1 MTTREIGAQGE
12 TFAAQILQEQGMKIL
27 SRNYYTPYGEIDL
40 IVLDKGCI
48 AFVEVKTR
56 RTGSVTRPAEAVD
69 RRKRERII
77 RSAVCYLM
85 EYPVDLQPRFDVFE
99 IVTKKGKTFSVQSY
113 RYIINAYEV
122 TNDESFWHA
131 LRHPVGR

>member
-113 RYIINAYEV
+113 RYTINAYEV
-122 TNDESFWHA
+122 TNDESF
-131 LRHPVGR
+131 

>member
-12 TFAAQILQEQGMKIL
+12 TFVAQILQEQGMKIL

-122 TNDESFWHA
+122 TNDESF
-131 LRHPVGR
+131 

>member
-12 TFAAQILQEQGMKIL
+12 MFAAQILQEQGMKIL

-40 IVLDKGCI
+40 VIQDKGCI

-122 TNDESFWHA
+122 TNDESF
-131 LRHPVGR
+131 

>member
-113 RYIINAYEV
+113 RYIINEYEV
-122 TNDESFWHA
+122 TNDESF
-131 LRHPVGR
+131 

>member
-99 IVTKKGKTFSVQSY
+99 IVTKKGKTFSVQFY

-122 TNDESFWHA
+122 TNDESF
-131 LRHPVGR
+131 

>member
-99 IVTKKGKTFSVQSY
+99 IVTKKGNTFSVQSY

-122 TNDESFWHA
+122 TNDASF
-131 LRHPVGR
+131 

>member
-12 TFAAQILQEQGMKIL
+12 MFAAQILQEQGMKIL

-40 IVLDKGCI
+40 VIQDKGCI

-69 RRKRERII
+69 RRKRKRII

-122 TNDESFWHA
+122 TNDESF
-131 LRHPVGR
+131 

>member
-99 IVTKKGKTFSVQSY
+99 IVTEKGKTFSVQSY
-113 RYIINAYEV
+113 QYIINAYEV
-122 TNDESFWHA
+122 TNYESI
-131 LRHPVGR
+131 

>member
-48 AFVEVKTR
+48 ACVEVKTR

-122 TNDESFWHA
+122 TNDESF
-131 LRHPVGR
+131 

>member
-1 MTTREIGAQGE
+1 MTTREIGTQGE

-122 TNDESFWHA
+122 TNDESF
-131 LRHPVGR
+131 

>member
-85 EYPVDLQPRFDVFE
+85 AYPVDLQPRFDVFE

-122 TNDESFWHA
+122 TNDESF
-131 LRHPVGR
+131 

>member
-12 TFAAQILQEQGMKIL
+12 TFAAPILQEQGMKIL

-122 TNDESFWHA
+122 TNDESF
-131 LRHPVGR
+131 

>member
-56 RTGSVTRPAEAVD
+56 RTGSVTRPAEAVG

-122 TNDESFWHA
+122 TNDESF
-131 LRHPVGR
+131 

>member
-56 RTGSVTRPAEAVD
+56 RSTRYGTPAQAVGF
-69 RRKRERII
+69 RKRQKII
-77 RSAVCYLM
+77 RSAEWYLTRQ
-85 EYPVDLQPRFDVFE
+85 DLCDIPCRFDVIEVYSIHGDVHIQQFKGAFE
-99 IVTKKGKTFSVQSY
+99 
-113 RYIINAYEV
+113 A
-122 TNDESFWHA
+122 
-131 LRHPVGR
+131 

>member
-12 TFAAQILQEQGMKIL
+12 MFAAQILQEQGMKIL

-122 TNDESFWHA
+122 TNDESF
-131 LRHPVGR
+131 

>member
-12 TFAAQILQEQGMKIL
+12 MFAAQILQEQGMKIL

-99 IVTKKGKTFSVQSY
+99 IVTKKGKIFSVQSY

-122 TNDESFWHA
+122 TNDERF
-131 LRHPVGR
+131 

>member
-122 TNDESFWHA
+122 TNDEIF
-131 LRHPVGR
+131 

>member
-48 AFVEVKTR
+48 AVVEVKTR

-122 TNDESFWHA
+122 TNDESF
-131 LRHPVGR
+131 

>member
-1 MTTREIGAQGE
+1 MNTKPLGNAGE
-12 TFAAQILQEQGMKIL
+12 DRAAEYLESHGCRILERQY
-27 SRNYYTPYGEIDL
+27 RTPAGEID
-40 IVLDKGCI
+40 II
-48 AFVEVKTR
+48 ARDGRTMVFVEVKTR

-122 TNDESFWHA
+122 TNDESF
-131 LRHPVGR
+131 

>member
-99 IVTKKGKTFSVQSY
+99 IVTKKGKIFSVQSY

-122 TNDESFWHA
+122 TNDESF
-131 LRHPVGR
+131 

>member
-1 MTTREIGAQGE
+1 
-12 TFAAQILQEQGMKIL
+12 MKIL

-122 TNDESFWHA
+122 TNDESF
-131 LRHPVGR
+131 

>member
-122 TNDESFWHA
+122 TNDESFCTCF
-131 LRHPVGR
+131 

>member
-1 MTTREIGAQGE
+1 MTKREIGAQGE

-122 TNDESFWHA
+122 TNDESF
-131 LRHPVGR
+131 

>member
-99 IVTKKGKTFSVQSY
+99 IVTKKGKTFSVQSS

-122 TNDESFWHA
+122 TNDESF
-131 LRHPVGR
+131 

>member
-1 MTTREIGAQGE
+1 MTTRESGAQGE

-122 TNDESFWHA
+122 TNDESF
-131 LRHPVGR
+131 

>member
-85 EYPVDLQPRFDVFE
+85 EYPVDLQPRFDVFD

-122 TNDESFWHA
+122 TNDESF
-131 LRHPVGR
+131 

>member
-122 TNDESFWHA
+122 TNDESF
-131 LRHPVGR
+131 

>member
-69 RRKRERII
+69 WRKRERII

-122 TNDESFWHA
+122 TNDESF
-131 LRHPVGR
+131 

>member
-56 RTGSVTRPAEAVD
+56 RIGSVTRPAEAVD

-122 TNDESFWHA
+122 TNDESF
-131 LRHPVGR
+131 

>member
-12 TFAAQILQEQGMKIL
+12 TFAAQMLQEQGMKIL

-122 TNDESFWHA
+122 TNDESF
-131 LRHPVGR
+131 

>member
-12 TFAAQILQEQGMKIL
+12 MFAAQILQEQGMKIL

-40 IVLDKGCI
+40 VIQDKGCI

-56 RTGSVTRPAEAVD
+56 RAGSVTRPAEAVD

-122 TNDESFWHA
+122 TNDESF
-131 LRHPVGR
+131 